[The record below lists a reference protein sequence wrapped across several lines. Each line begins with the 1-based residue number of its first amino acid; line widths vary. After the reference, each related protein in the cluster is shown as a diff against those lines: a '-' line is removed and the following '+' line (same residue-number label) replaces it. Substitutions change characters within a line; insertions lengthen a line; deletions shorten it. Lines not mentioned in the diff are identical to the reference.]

1 MAHELAAAFKAA
13 RVALK
18 ADATLTALIGGSGSQ
33 RVYAMHVPQ
42 EVGQS
47 GWVDYVL
54 MQLGSPGRDTQVLDN
69 RRTMTAPLIDVWFVT
84 QGDPFSAAAQSAAK
98 RIDVVLDALAS
109 VSVTDANNDTFSV
122 SANREGGPN
131 VLESID
137 PETKKRVYMV
147 GGSYRFYVSAA

>member
-1 MAHELAAAFKAA
+1 MAHEAAAAFKAA

-18 ADATLTALIGGSGSQ
+18 ADATLTALIGGSGAQ
-33 RVYAMHVPQ
+33 RVYAMHVTQ
-42 EVGQS
+42 EVGQAA
-47 GWVDYVL
+47 WVDYVL
-54 MQLGSPGRDTQVLDN
+54 LQLGSPGRDTQVLDN
-69 RRTMTAPLIDVWFVT
+69 RRSMTALLIDAWYVT
-84 QGDPFSAAAQSAAK
+84 EGDPFSASAQSGAK

-109 VSVTDANNDTFSV
+109 VSVTDANGDTYQV
-122 SANREGGPN
+122 SAQREGGPN